1 MQCQV
6 KNCEN
11 DAFVA
16 YGTKWICGPCMVKIL
31 DKQREERNRE
41 VEELEI

>member
-1 MQCQV
+1 MKCEV
-6 KNCEN
+6 KNCERN
-11 DAFVA
+11 AFVA

-31 DKQREERNRE
+31 DKKKAEQNRE